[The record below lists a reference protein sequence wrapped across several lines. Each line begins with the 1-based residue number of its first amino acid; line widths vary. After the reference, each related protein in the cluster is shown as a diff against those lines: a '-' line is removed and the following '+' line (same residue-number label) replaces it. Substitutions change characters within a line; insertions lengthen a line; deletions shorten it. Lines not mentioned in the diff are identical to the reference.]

1 MAVRVNPIS
10 TSKTGYCIIIVEIVY
25 LLFFS
30 IFTNSQGSIVVLIRP
45 LIFEWEL

>member
-10 TSKTGYCIIIVEIVY
+10 TSKTGYCIIIIEIVY

-30 IFTNSQGSIVVLIRP
+30 IFTNAQGSSVVLNQS